1 MAGMRSAAVRA
12 YFRTPKGGLVLVLL
26 ALLAIAYPVDGRAA
40 LLRVVLGASVAMAG
54 DLLLMRFRGKWE
66 LPDSAFL
73 TGVIVAM
80 VMSQRA
86 PWYAIVA
93 ATALAIVSKHLLRTK
108 HGHIFNPAAVGLLLT
123 ALFLSSE
130 QSWWGGLGDTAPLLI
145 VFVIAGGAIIAERT
159 NKWASVLAFG
169 ATYFGLLTALSLAG
183 SGAGVAD
190 AFREPMS
197 GAALFFAFFMLT
209 DPPTSPARP
218 RDQVWFAM
226 LVAGGSV
233 ACLALAPGAVYYLL
247 AGLLLGNAVE
257 GARRAIG
264 SRKRRP
270 APAPARP
277 AQPAYRSIALG

>member
-1 MAGMRSAAVRA
+1 MRSAAVRA

-40 LLRVVLGASVAMAG
+40 LLRVVLGASVAMAS
-54 DLLLMRFRGKWE
+54 DLLLMRLRGKWE

-86 PWYAIVA
+86 PWYAIVV

-270 APAPARP
+270 APAAARP